1 MNTSSI
7 VRQKN
12 MEKMGWYFC
21 LLLLFVF
28 SENLV
33 SDMEWY
39 AEYLKSFPVSVCKF
53 KFRMCIFEDTGLSI
67 QEKRFLLYTF
77 PVFFKL

>member
-1 MNTSSI
+1 
-7 VRQKN
+7 

-53 KFRMCIFEDTGLSI
+53 NFRMCIFEDTGLSI
-67 QEKRFLLYTF
+67 QKKKDFYYILFVSFLNCKNLSF
-77 PVFFKL
+77 

>member
-39 AEYLKSFPVSVCKF
+39 AEYLKSFPVSVLG
-53 KFRMCIFEDTGLSI
+53 ISL
-67 QEKRFLLYTF
+67 Q
-77 PVFFKL
+77 V